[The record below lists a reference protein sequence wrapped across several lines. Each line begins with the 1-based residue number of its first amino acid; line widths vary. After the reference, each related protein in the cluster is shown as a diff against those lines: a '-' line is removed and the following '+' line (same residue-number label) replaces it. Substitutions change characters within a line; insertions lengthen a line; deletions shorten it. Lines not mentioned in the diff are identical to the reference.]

1 MLKSTKDGVQFCV
14 KVSAGAKKTR
24 LTGRHGDAVKISI
37 QSPPVDGKANKE
49 LVAFLSKFL
58 DVPKSSVRILRGETS
73 NFKLVL
79 VSGMSMPAAADKF
92 AHNK

>member
-1 MLKSTKDGVQFCV
+1 MLKSTKDGVQFYV

-49 LVAFLSKFL
+49 LVAFLSKYL

-73 NFKLVL
+73 NFKLIL
-79 VSGMSMPAAADKF
+79 VSGMSMAAAADKF